1 MFKTAT
7 ITKQGQISIPSGFR
21 KKFGLN
27 KSKKVHV
34 SFKDDKMIIEPAVD
48 LLDQFGV
55 LSAKRL
61 TGKSIEEIMSIEKR
75 AMERGFARK
84 FKVRK

>member
-7 ITKQGQISIPSGFR
+7 ITKQGQISIPSSFR

-27 KSKKVHV
+27 KRKKVHV
-34 SFKDDKMIIEPAVD
+34 SFQDDKMIIEPAVD

-55 LSAKRL
+55 LASKRL
-61 TGKSIEEIMSIEKR
+61 IGKSIEEIRSIEKR
-75 AMERGFARK
+75 AMERGFASK
-84 FKVRK
+84 FTDKR